1 MWGQGRVVDPD
12 KEDSQSAVEGPQAV
26 EADPGDVATALETEI
41 DLENR
46 LENEMHH
53 VLGGLTDAFSVNVPF
68 TKEDKKRIVDKLNTI
83 SEENE
88 GEDLKFTHAV
98 VVYMLKELRDVFGNQ
113 DAFEEEG
120 SLAAAIEEG
129 TEGQA
134 HGGHEGRTRMIG
146 RGSRGASG
154 SGASGGSP

>member
-1 MWGQGRVVDPD
+1 MVDPD
-12 KEDSQSAVEGPQAV
+12 EKGSQSSVEGPQAV
-26 EADPGDVATALETEI
+26 EADPGDVEIASETER

-46 LENEMHH
+46 LENEMQH

-98 VVYMLKELRDVFGNQ
+98 LVYMLKELREVFGKSDVFG
-113 DAFEEEG
+113 EG
-120 SLAAAIEEG
+120 RLQAAAIGKRTEKTEAAEAAEDAHEEWLRKRKR
-129 TEGQA
+129 Q
-134 HGGHEGRTRMIG
+134 RL
-146 RGSRGASG
+146 RG
-154 SGASGGSP
+154 PLPP